1 MFGKKDE
8 VLEENSADIKNHIE
22 ERNFAEEIK
31 VKNIYV
37 SNTVN
42 DINKEIER
50 KKFLNEIEGNRE
62 ALNKLNI
69 EQLKRLDKYYDTVIQ
84 ENKKSK

>member
-1 MFGKKDE
+1 MFCKKDE

-42 DINKEIER
+42 DINKKSRE
-50 KKFLNEIEGNRE
+50 KNFLM
-62 ALNKLNI
+62 K
-69 EQLKRLDKYYDTVIQ
+69 
-84 ENKKSK
+84 